1 MLEIKGLVK
10 SFHSRRVIDHLD
22 LHAGRGEI
30 IHIKGQNGCGKSTLF
45 KIICDILDKDEGT
58 IHLDDGVK
66 IGALIENPGFLE
78 NRTLK
83 ENLKYLLSL
92 TRSQVDEA
100 HLRKLCTFFF
110 LDLEEKSKMKAYSV
124 GIRQKA
130 GIIQAVMEG
139 QDLILFDEPTRG
151 LDEESVG
158 RFGELVTQLA
168 NEGKCVVIA
177 SHDTLDDIVFTSRY
191 RMDGGKLRESAR

>member
-22 LHAGRGEI
+22 FHAGRGEI

-78 NRTLK
+78 NRT
-83 ENLKYLLSL
+83 
-92 TRSQVDEA
+92 RSQVDEA

-124 GIRQKA
+124 GMRQKA
-130 GIIQAVMEG
+130 GIIQAVMEW